1 MKNIINLIK
10 YNLKSQRI
18 ALIIE
23 AIIITL
29 GLPLG
34 MLFGLIFPGEFYYIP
49 VISVAL
55 TINFIVAIVKYIK
68 SLSSEDGRMIFMAPI
83 SGWQFILAK
92 FLEFLIIQVSAII
105 LVCILTI
112 LSNGDIFSIFKIA
125 TSILLGLST
134 SYIFITSFIVIV
146 SCYFNKVSM
155 RVFMTIVSMIL
166 FGIVIGSLKGINI
179 LSLPY
184 FYVSIGNLITFNIIN
199 MIIDLIA
206 YFALIAGS
214 IYCLDNKLDIV

>member
-166 FGIVIGSLKGINI
+166 L
-179 LSLPY
+179 LPY

>member
-125 TSILLGLST
+125 TSILLGL
-134 SYIFITSFIVIV
+134 
-146 SCYFNKVSM
+146 
-155 RVFMTIVSMIL
+155 
-166 FGIVIGSLKGINI
+166 
-179 LSLPY
+179 
-184 FYVSIGNLITFNIIN
+184 
-199 MIIDLIA
+199 
-206 YFALIAGS
+206 
-214 IYCLDNKLDIV
+214 